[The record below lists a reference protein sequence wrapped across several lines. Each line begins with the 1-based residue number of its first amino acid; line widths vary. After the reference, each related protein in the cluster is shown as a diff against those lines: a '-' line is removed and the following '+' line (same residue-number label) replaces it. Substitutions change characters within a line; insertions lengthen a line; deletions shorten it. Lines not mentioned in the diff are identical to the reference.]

1 MRIGPR
7 SNSRHRCPAEQSGMA
22 RKILLRLVALLAA
35 LLAAL
40 PAAAQSRRAGTS
52 EIYLGPVFT
61 DGKSYSFDGGSS
73 ARTDTGYGLNFGFA
87 RNFNAHVS
95 AGMDLTWSE
104 QDYRAT
110 IAARPDTPSASRQV
124 NGSLETGTVRF
135 FGTYN
140 ILAGNFTPF
149 VTGGLGWTYI
159 DTNIP
164 SGLPENVC
172 WAYPW
177 YGYYCAT
184 YVPTQSTTRFSYN
197 VGAGLR
203 LDAGRGVFRLL
214 VNSQWADFGGS
225 YGSSQFTQYR
235 IDIGTKF

>member
-1 MRIGPR
+1 MTPGKLAIAAAAVLLA
-7 SNSRHRCPAEQSGMA
+7 SAPALAQSG
-22 RKILLRLVALLAA
+22 
-35 LLAAL
+35 
-40 PAAAQSRRAGTS
+40 RAGS
-52 EIYLGPVFT
+52 YEWYLGPVFT
-61 DGKSYSFDGGSS
+61 DGKNYAFEGGSS

-87 RNFNAHVS
+87 KNYSAHLQ
-95 AGMDLTWSE
+95 AGIDFTWSE

-110 IAARPDTPSASRQV
+110 VAASPATPNAPRQL
-124 NGSLETGTVRF
+124 NGQLETGTVRF

-140 ILAGNFTPF
+140 ILPGNFTPF
-149 VTGGLGWTYI
+149 VTGGMGWTYI

-177 YGYYCAT
+177 YGYYCTT

-203 LDAGRGVFRLL
+203 LDVGRGVYRLL
-214 VNSQWADFGGS
+214 VNSQNADFGGT
-225 YGSSQFTQYR
+225 YGSTNVTQYR
-235 IDIGTKF
+235 IDFGTKF